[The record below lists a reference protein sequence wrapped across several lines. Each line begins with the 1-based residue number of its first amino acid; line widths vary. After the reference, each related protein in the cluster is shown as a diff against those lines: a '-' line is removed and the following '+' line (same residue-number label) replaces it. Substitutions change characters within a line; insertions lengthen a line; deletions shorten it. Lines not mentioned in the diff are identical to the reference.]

1 MKSLS
6 RCVRPFSRIER
17 WHAAKSERMSNEPEE
32 RETVLFTVSA
42 EVAQAAIA
50 QVASCEACAP
60 ETAEFP
66 FDCILDRVML
76 FSGVHTDYLMP
87 EPPVCSRCK
96 TAVTQRTLVEW
107 EGELRLRLTCSCRAG
122 AA

>member
-1 MKSLS
+1 M
-6 RCVRPFSRIER
+6 
-17 WHAAKSERMSNEPEE
+17 NDEPE
-32 RETVLFTVSA
+32 RETVLFTASR

-50 QVASCEACAP
+50 QVASCEACNADV
-60 ETAEFP
+60 AEIP
-66 FDCILDRVML
+66 FECILDRVIL

-122 AA
+122 AALDG